1 MTCTELD
8 PFACARV
15 QAVCMPKLRSTA
27 FLGPPEPDPNRPLA
41 RAAAAGDADALD
53 TLLGTVLPPMLRV
66 VRQVLGAAHSDA
78 EDVLQEASVG
88 LVEALPTF
96 RHECT
101 VLHFACRVALL
112 TALNTRRRF
121 QLRERLTPSAA
132 PLDLDDVPGD
142 PRVQTDVLA
151 ERRRAVLLGLLD
163 DLPQPQAETLALH
176 CVLGYTVEE
185 TARATSVPPN
195 TVRGRLVSAKAS
207 LREALALDS
216 ELEEQLRAWSRGAS

>member
-1 MTCTELD
+1 
-8 PFACARV
+8 
-15 QAVCMPKLRSTA
+15 MPKLRPTA
-27 FLGPPEPDPNRPLA
+27 LRGHPEPDPNQPLA
-41 RAAAAGDADALD
+41 RAAAVGDAHALG
-53 TLLGTVLPPMLRV
+53 TLLANVLPPMLRV
-66 VRQVLGAAHSDA
+66 VRQVLGATHSDA
-78 EDVLQEASVG
+78 EDVVQEAAVG

-121 QLRERLTPSAA
+121 QLRERLTPGAS
-132 PLDLDDVPGD
+132 PLDLDEVAGD
-142 PRVQTDVLA
+142 TRLQTDVLA
-151 ERRRAVLLGLLD
+151 ERRRAVLLALLD